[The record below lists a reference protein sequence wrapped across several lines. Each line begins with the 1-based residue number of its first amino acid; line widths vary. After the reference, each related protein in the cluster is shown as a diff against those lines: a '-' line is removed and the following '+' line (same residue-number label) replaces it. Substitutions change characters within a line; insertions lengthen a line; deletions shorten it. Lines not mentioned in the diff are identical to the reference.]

1 MLIDTPFI
9 QDSTITRNTVIS
21 GSTSFTG
28 SIKIKPSDLT
38 VQPNAVYLT
47 LDTNTGKVG
56 KSTVISITTSGT
68 SGTAGSS
75 GTSATA
81 GTSGLTGYPGSSGTS
96 GAGTAIFTGSTYPIT
111 ASRAIT
117 ASYALNATGGTT
129 TLYTGS
135 TYPIT
140 ASWAVS
146 SSYALYALSGG
157 TQLYTGSTYPIT
169 ASWAVSSSYAL
180 YALSGGGTQL
190 YTGSTYPI
198 TASWAVSSSYAL
210 YALSGGGT
218 QLYTGS
224 KYPITSSWG
233 ITASYA
239 LNSGN
244 GVSVTFTS
252 SFFKDEALSSITCSA
267 YYSYYHLSTEN
278 DLNIRVTGSKTPSAF
293 SIRLVNSGST
303 SHTIKLSPYNT
314 IEWAGVASGFDSTG
328 SILMAGNQELFFS
341 FIFYDNAAIGRPVS
355 KSIAFITDL
364 KTPGLQ
370 NKTTAQNLYILG
382 DGLSGM
388 VSGSINDPNTY
399 IFSADGG
406 GIEPSVSGLGGKA
419 FWGWMPVY
427 VVGYGRKFLPLYE

>member
-9 QDSTITRNTVIS
+9 KDPTIS
-21 GSTSFTG
+21 GSTVFTG
-28 SIKIKPSDLT
+28 SIKIQPSDLS

-47 LDTNTGKVG
+47 VDNNTGRVG

-96 GAGTAIFTGSTYPIT
+96 GAGSVLFTGSTYPIT
-111 ASRAIT
+111 ASWALT
-117 ASYALNATGGTT
+117 ASYALNANAGGTQ
-129 TLYTGS
+129 LYTGSTYPITASWALNGGTQLYTAS

-157 TQLYTGSTYPIT
+157 TQLFTGST
-169 ASWAVSSSYAL
+169 
-180 YALSGGGTQL
+180 
-190 YTGSTYPI
+190 
-198 TASWAVSSSYAL
+198 
-210 YALSGGGT
+210 
-218 QLYTGS
+218 
-224 KYPITSSWG
+224 YPITSSWG

-244 GVSVTFTS
+244 STSVSFTS
-252 SFFKDEALSSITCSA
+252 SFFKVEVLSEITCSA

-278 DLNIRVTGSKTPSAF
+278 NLNIRLTGSKTPSAF
-293 SIRLVNSGST
+293 SIRLVNSGSM
-303 SHTIKLSPYNT
+303 SNTIKLSPYNT

-328 SILMAGNQELFFS
+328 TIVMAGNQELFFS

-370 NKTTAQNLYILG
+370 DKTTAQNLYILG
-382 DGLSGM
+382 EGLSGM

-399 IFSADGG
+399 IFTADGG
-406 GIEPSVSGLGGKA
+406 GTEPSVAGLTSKS

-427 VVGYGRKFLPLYE
+427 VEGYGRKFLPLYE

>member
-9 QDSTITRNTVIS
+9 QDPTITRKTVIS

-28 SIKIKPSDLT
+28 SVSIRPSDLSA
-38 VQPNAVYLT
+38 QANAVYLT
-47 LDTNTGKVG
+47 LDTNTGKLG
-56 KSTVISITTSGT
+56 KSNIIVITTSGT
-68 SGTAGSS
+68 AGTAGSS

-96 GAGTAIFTGSTYPIT
+96 GAGTLIHTGSTYPIT
-111 ASRAIT
+111 SSWSVT
-117 ASYALNATGGTT
+117 ASYALNANAGGTQ
-129 TLYTGS
+129 LYTAS

-157 TQLYTGSTYPIT
+157 TQLFTGSTYPIT
-169 ASWAVSSSYAL
+169 ASWAL
-180 YALSGGGTQL
+180 YAISGGTKL
-190 YTGSTYPI
+190 FTGST
-198 TASWAVSSSYAL
+198 
-210 YALSGGGT
+210 
-218 QLYTGS
+218 
-224 KYPITSSWG
+224 YPITSSWG

-239 LNSGN
+239 LNSGTSTA
-244 GVSVTFTS
+244 VLFTS
-252 SFFKDEALSSITCSA
+252 SFFKGETLSRITCSA
-267 YYSYYHLSTEN
+267 YYSYYHLSTQN
-278 DLNIRVTGSKTPSAF
+278 NLNIRLTGSRIPSAF
-293 SIRLVNSGST
+293 SIRLVNSGSV
-303 SHTIKLSPYNT
+303 SHRVRLSPYNT
-314 IEWAGVASGFDSTG
+314 IEWAGVASGFDNTG

-341 FIFYDNAAIGRPVS
+341 FIFYDNAGIGRPVS

-382 DGLSGM
+382 EGLSGM

-399 IFSADGG
+399 IFTADGG
-406 GIEPSVSGLGGKA
+406 GTEPSAAGLTSKP

-427 VVGYGRKFLPLYE
+427 VEGYGRKFLPLYE

>member
-9 QDSTITRNTVIS
+9 QDPTITRKIVIS

-28 SIKIKPSDLT
+28 SISILPSDLSDQT
-38 VQPNAVYLT
+38 NAVYLT
-47 LDTNTGKVG
+47 LDTNTGKLG
-56 KSTVISITTSGT
+56 KSNFIVITTSGT
-68 SGTAGSS
+68 AGTAGSS

-96 GAGTAIFTGSTYPIT
+96 GAGTIIHTGSTYPIT
-111 ASRAIT
+111 SSWSIT
-117 ASYALNATGGTT
+117 
-129 TLYTGS
+129 
-135 TYPIT
+135 
-140 ASWAVS
+140 
-146 SSYALYALSGG
+146 SSYTLNGG

-169 ASWAVSSSYAL
+169 ASWAASASYAL
-180 YALSGGGTQL
+180 YALSGGTKL

-198 TASWAVSSSYAL
+198 T
-210 YALSGGGT
+210 
-218 QLYTGS
+218 
-224 KYPITSSWG
+224 SSWG
-233 ITASYA
+233 VTASYA

-244 GVSVTFTS
+244 SVAVLFTS
-252 SFFKDEALSSITCSA
+252 SFFKGELLSKITCSA

-278 DLNIRVTGSKTPSAF
+278 NLNIRLTGSKIPSAF
-293 SIRLVNSGST
+293 SIRLVNSGSM
-303 SHTIKLSPYNT
+303 SHRVTLSPYNT
-314 IEWAGVASGFDSTG
+314 IEWAGVASGFDNTG

-341 FIFYDNAAIGRPVS
+341 FIFYNNAGIGRPVS

-382 DGLSGM
+382 EGLSGM

-399 IFSADGG
+399 IYTVDGG
-406 GIEPSVSGLGGKA
+406 GTEPSAAGLNSKP

-427 VVGYGRKFLPLYE
+427 VEGYGRKFLPLYE

>member
-9 QDSTITRNTVIS
+9 QDPTITRKVVIS
-21 GSTSFTG
+21 GSTAFTG
-28 SIKIKPSDLT
+28 SVSIRPSDLT
-38 VQPNAVYLT
+38 AQANAVYLT
-47 LDTNTGKVG
+47 LDTNTGKLG
-56 KSTVISITTSGT
+56 KSNIIVITTSGT

-96 GAGTAIFTGSTYPIT
+96 GAGTRLYTGSTYPIT

-117 ASYALNATGGTT
+117 ASYALNAN
-129 TLYTGS
+129 
-135 TYPIT
+135 
-140 ASWAVS
+140 
-146 SSYALYALSGG
+146 SGG
-157 TQLYTGSTYPIT
+157 GVQLYTGSTYPIT
-169 ASWAVSSSYAL
+169 ASWAVSASYAL
-180 YALSGGGTQL
+180 YALSGGTKL

-198 TASWAVSSSYAL
+198 T
-210 YALSGGGT
+210 
-218 QLYTGS
+218 
-224 KYPITSSWG
+224 SSWG
-233 ITASYA
+233 VTASYA

-244 GVSVTFTS
+244 SIAVLFTS
-252 SFFKDEALSSITCSA
+252 SFFKGELLSKITCSA

-278 DLNIRVTGSKTPSAF
+278 NLNIRLTGSKIPSAF
-293 SIRLVNSGST
+293 SIRLVNSGSI
-303 SHTIKLSPYNT
+303 SHRVRLSPYNT
-314 IEWAGVASGFDSTG
+314 IEWAGVASGFDNTG

-341 FIFYDNAAIGRPVS
+341 FIFYNNAGIGRPVS

-388 VSGSINDPNTY
+388 ISGSINDPNTY
-399 IFSADGG
+399 IFTVDGG
-406 GIEPSVSGLGGKA
+406 GTEPSVAGLNSKP

-427 VVGYGRKFLPLYE
+427 VEGYGRKFLPLYE

>member
-9 QDSTITRNTVIS
+9 QDPTITRKTVIS

-28 SIKIKPSDLT
+28 SVSIRPSDLSA
-38 VQPNAVYLT
+38 QANAVYLT
-47 LDTNTGKVG
+47 LDTNTGKLG
-56 KSTVISITTSGT
+56 KSNIIVITTSGT
-68 SGTAGSS
+68 AGTAGSS

-96 GAGTAIFTGSTYPIT
+96 GVGSTLYTGSSYPIT
-111 ASRAIT
+111 ASWAVT
-117 ASYALNATGGTT
+117 ASYALNGNAAGSQ
-129 TLYTGS
+129 LYTGS

-157 TQLYTGSTYPIT
+157 TQLFTGSTYPIT
-169 ASWAVSSSYAL
+169 ASWAL
-180 YALSGGGTQL
+180 YAISGGTKL
-190 YTGSTYPI
+190 FTGST
-198 TASWAVSSSYAL
+198 
-210 YALSGGGT
+210 
-218 QLYTGS
+218 
-224 KYPITSSWG
+224 YPITSSWG

-239 LNSGN
+239 LNSGTSTA
-244 GVSVTFTS
+244 VLFTS
-252 SFFKDEALSSITCSA
+252 SFFKGEVLSKITCSA
-267 YYSYYHLSTEN
+267 YYSYYHLSTQN
-278 DLNIRVTGSKTPSAF
+278 DLNVRLTGSKTPSAF
-293 SIRLVNSGST
+293 SIRLVNSGSI
-303 SHTIKLSPYNT
+303 SHRVRLSPYNT
-314 IEWAGVASGFDSTG
+314 IEWAGVAGGFDNTG

-341 FIFYDNAAIGRPVS
+341 FIFYDNAGIGRPVS

-382 DGLSGM
+382 EGLSGM

-399 IFSADGG
+399 IFTADGG
-406 GIEPSVSGLGGKA
+406 GTEPSAAGLTSKP

-427 VVGYGRKFLPLYE
+427 VEGYGRKFLPLYE

>member
-9 QDSTITRNTVIS
+9 QDPTITRKIVIS

-28 SIKIKPSDLT
+28 SISILPSDLSDQT
-38 VQPNAVYLT
+38 NAVYLT
-47 LDTNTGKVG
+47 LDTNTGKLG
-56 KSTVISITTSGT
+56 KSNFIVITTSGT
-68 SGTAGSS
+68 AGTAGSS

-96 GAGTAIFTGSTYPIT
+96 GAGTIIHTGSTYPIT
-111 ASRAIT
+111 SSWSIT
-117 ASYALNATGGTT
+117 
-129 TLYTGS
+129 
-135 TYPIT
+135 
-140 ASWAVS
+140 
-146 SSYALYALSGG
+146 SSYTLNGG

-169 ASWAVSSSYAL
+169 ASWAASASYAL
-180 YALSGGGTQL
+180 YALSGGTKL

-198 TASWAVSSSYAL
+198 T
-210 YALSGGGT
+210 
-218 QLYTGS
+218 
-224 KYPITSSWG
+224 SSWG
-233 ITASYA
+233 VTASYA

-244 GVSVTFTS
+244 SVAVLFTS
-252 SFFKDEALSSITCSA
+252 SFFKGELLSKITCSA

-278 DLNIRVTGSKTPSAF
+278 NLNIKLTGSNTPSAF
-293 SIRLVNSGST
+293 SIRLVNSGSV
-303 SHTIKLSPYNT
+303 SNRVRLSPYNT
-314 IEWAGVASGFDSTG
+314 IEWAGVASGFDNTG

-341 FIFYDNAAIGRPVS
+341 FIFYNNVGIGRPVS

-399 IFSADGG
+399 IYTVDGG
-406 GIEPSVSGLGGKA
+406 GTEPSAAGLNSKP

-427 VVGYGRKFLPLYE
+427 VEGYGRKFLPLYE

>member
-9 QDSTITRNTVIS
+9 QDPTITRKTVIS

-28 SIKIKPSDLT
+28 SVSIRPSDLSA
-38 VQPNAVYLT
+38 QANAVYLT
-47 LDTNTGKVG
+47 LDTNTGKLG
-56 KSTVISITTSGT
+56 KSNIIVITTSGT
-68 SGTAGSS
+68 AGTAGSS

-96 GAGTAIFTGSTYPIT
+96 GVGSTFYTGSTYPIT
-111 ASRAIT
+111 ASNAIT
-117 ASYALNATGGTT
+117 ASYALNANAGGTQ
-129 TLYTGS
+129 LYTAS

-146 SSYALYALSGG
+146 SSYSLYALSGG
-157 TQLYTGSTYPIT
+157 TKLFTGSTYPIT
-169 ASWAVSSSYAL
+169 ASWAVN
-180 YALSGGGTQL
+180 GGTKL
-190 YTGSTYPI
+190 YTGST
-198 TASWAVSSSYAL
+198 
-210 YALSGGGT
+210 
-218 QLYTGS
+218 
-224 KYPITSSWG
+224 YPITSSWG

-239 LNSGN
+239 LNSGTSTA
-244 GVSVTFTS
+244 VLFTS
-252 SFFKDEALSSITCSA
+252 SFFKGEVLSKITCSA

-278 DLNIRVTGSKTPSAF
+278 DLNIRLTGSKIPSAF
-293 SIRLVNSGST
+293 SIRLVNSGSI
-303 SHTIKLSPYNT
+303 SHRIRLSPYNT
-314 IEWAGVASGFDSTG
+314 IEWAGVASGFDNTG

-382 DGLSGM
+382 EGLSGM

-399 IFSADGG
+399 IFTADGG
-406 GIEPSVSGLGGKA
+406 GTEPSAAGLTSKP

-427 VVGYGRKFLPLYE
+427 VEGYGRKFLPLYE